1 MIEVFDT
8 LSSLHDYR
16 QSLYLSQQSLGF
28 VPTMGALHQ
37 GHLAL
42 IERAIQENDQ
52 VVCSIYVNPTQFNN
66 TDDLQNYPR
75 QVVQDLA
82 QLEKYNKVKVFL
94 PNDQIM
100 YPKPASLR
108 FDFGYLEQ
116 VMEGHFR
123 PGHFNGVALV
133 VAKLFHLVKP
143 HRAYFG
149 QKDLQQTLII
159 TQLVQDL
166 SFEIELIICPT
177 FREENGLAMSSRN
190 QRLSSTQRQ
199 QAQLIPDTLFSMQ
212 ALLQSHQKSIE
223 EVKNTV
229 RIIFEKGG
237 LQLEYFEVVDRFTL
251 QPIKKIHPHQEIA
264 LCIAAYLGE
273 VRLIDNVIFTS
284 NS

>member
-1 MIEVFDT
+1 MPQVFET
-8 LSSLHDYR
+8 LSSLHTYR
-16 QSLYLSQQSLGF
+16 NSLYLSQQTLGF

-42 IERAIQENDQ
+42 IARAIQENDQ
-52 VVCSIYVNPTQFNN
+52 VLCSIYVNPTQFNN
-66 TDDLQNYPR
+66 ANDLQKYPR
-75 QVVQDLA
+75 QIEQDLA
-82 QLEKYNKVKVFL
+82 KLESYGNIKVFL
-94 PNDQIM
+94 PNDQVM
-100 YPKPASLR
+100 YPQQTSLR

-149 QKDLQQTLII
+149 QKDLQQTRII
-159 TQLVQDL
+159 AQLVQDL
-166 SFEIELIICPT
+166 SFDLELVICPT

-190 QRLSSTQRQ
+190 QRLSAAQRQ

-212 ALLQSHQKSIE
+212 DLLQSHQKSIE

-229 RIIFEKGG
+229 RTIFEKGG

-251 QPIKKIHPHQEIA
+251 KPIEEIAPNQEIA
-264 LCIAAYLGE
+264 LCIAAFLGE
-273 VRLIDNVIFTS
+273 VRLIDNVIFKII
-284 NS
+284 

>member
-8 LSSLHDYR
+8 LSSLQTYR
-16 QSLYLSQQSLGF
+16 QSLYLSHQNLGF

-66 TDDLQNYPR
+66 TEDLQKYPR
-75 QVVQDLA
+75 QIAQDLA
-82 QLEKYNKVKVFL
+82 QLEKYKHVKVFL

-100 YPKPASLR
+100 YPQRANLR

-159 TQLVQDL
+159 TQLVKDL
-166 SFEIELIICPT
+166 SFDVALVICPT
-177 FREENGLAMSSRN
+177 LREEGGLAMSSRN
-190 QRLSSTQRQ
+190 QRLSPAQRQ

-212 ALLQSHQKSIE
+212 DLLQNHQKGIE
-223 EVKNTV
+223 EVKTMV
-229 RIIFEKGG
+229 RTIFENGG

-251 QPIKKIHPHQEIA
+251 KSIEKITPQQEIA

-273 VRLIDNVIFTS
+273 VRLIDNIIFKT
-284 NS
+284 N